1 MYPVMKQ
8 AKRDGKMA
16 NTSRDKLFIDD
27 ELYLPTNEIVNQP
40 PQSQETIHKW
50 NKERYLEFQNKI
62 DLRKID
68 ELKKLLNEVTS
79 LNLIITE
86 ANLSVDKSKISSLL
100 YHLCTIFLSS
110 AKSTF
115 GTSEYS

>member
-1 MYPVMKQ
+1 MKQ

-27 ELYLPTNEIVNQP
+27 ELYMPTNEIVNHS
-40 PQSQETIHKW
+40 PQSQEKIHKW

-79 LNLIITE
+79 LNLNITE
-86 ANLSVDKSKISSLL
+86 PTSFVDKSEIYSLL
-100 YHLCTIFLSS
+100 DHLCNIFLNS
-110 AKSTF
+110 AKFTF